1 MMGGLSERPV
11 NTLNHGADEAWLAAR
26 NILLVRLDRLGDVMM
41 TTPAFAAIH
50 HASPETKLTLLSSR
64 AGAAAMR
71 YVPVLADAIVYEA
84 PWLANGS
91 GRTAQTERRLISQ
104 LQKAEFDAAIIFTSC
119 TQSALPAAMLCRLA
133 GIPLVLAHSREDPHE
148 LLSHWAPDTDH
159 CGPGMRHEV
168 ARQLDLVRSVGFH
181 AGDERMLFRYP
192 VSDVLTMRRKFAQA
206 GADML
211 RPHIVVHPGAAA
223 AARRYPAER
232 YGRAADAIA
241 EATGCQVVFSGSA
254 DEQALV
260 TLAQRTMAHQ
270 SISLA
275 GQLTLGE
282 LAALLTG
289 AQVALCN
296 NSAAAQIAA
305 ALGTPLV
312 VLYALTHPQY
322 TPWKVRA
329 RVLNHEVP
337 CRGCQQSI
345 CPQQHNDCLRRVEP
359 DAVATA
365 ALELISALPGVP
377 LTRLSHRPLAPA
389 MALS

>member
-1 MMGGLSERPV
+1 MI
-11 NTLNHGADEAWLAAR
+11 EAWLNAR

-50 HASPETKLTLLSSR
+50 HASPDAKLTLLSSR
-64 AGAAAMR
+64 AGVAALR
-71 YVPVLADAIVYEA
+71 HVPVLADAIVYEA

-104 LQKAEFDAAIIFTSC
+104 LQKAGFDAAVIFTSC

-133 GIPLVLAHSREDPHE
+133 GIPLLLAHSREDPRE
-148 LLSHWAPDTDH
+148 LLTHWVPDADH
-159 CGPGMRHEV
+159 CSPGMRHEV
-168 ARQLDLVRSVGFH
+168 TRQLDLVRSVGFH

-192 VSDVLTMRRKFAQA
+192 VSDVLTMRRKFAHA

-211 RPHIVVHPGAAA
+211 RPYIVVHPGAAA

-232 YGRAADAIA
+232 FGRAADAIA
-241 EATGCQVVFSGSA
+241 ESTGCQVVFSGSS
-254 DEQALV
+254 DEQALIKS
-260 TLAQRTMAHQ
+260 ARRTMEHAAV
-270 SISLA
+270 SLA

-282 LAALLTG
+282 LAALIAG

-312 VLYALTHPQY
+312 VLYALTHPQH
-322 TPWKVRA
+322 TPWKVRS

-337 CRGCQQSI
+337 CRDCQQSI

-359 DAVATA
+359 DVVANA

-377 LTRLSHRPLAPA
+377 LTRVGHRPLAPA